1 MLVNVHEG
9 NRGRSRKF
17 RKGWLGHLPTCQLHS
32 YFLFSENSFKII
44 QNFREKGVAMAP
56 LAHPLNPP
64 LGNALKNDH
73 PAILLQV
80 LRNVIIFLSKV
91 FILVQI
97 NFFSLPFQLI
107 NHRLKKMTMN
117 IRLNKTRSLESL
129 SCRAPVPIPTAG
141 EVIYPHPVGRPHI
154 LFLSQPCH
162 WLTNLSSS
170 KGR

>member
-1 MLVNVHEG
+1 MLVNAHEG
-9 NRGRSRKF
+9 NRGRSKKF
-17 RKGWLGHLPTCQLHS
+17 RKGWLERLPTCQLHR
-32 YFLFSENSFKII
+32 YFLFSENSFRKRGGPG
-44 QNFREKGVAMAP
+44 NLGP
-56 LAHPLNPP
+56 PLNLP

-80 LRNVIIFLSKV
+80 LRNAIIFLSKV

-141 EVIYPHPVGRPHI
+141 EVIYPRPVGRPLI
-154 LFLSQPCH
+154 LFLS
-162 WLTNLSSS
+162 
-170 KGR
+170 